1 MFCPNCGKEL
11 KPVDWYY
18 NREKDVWKCPC
29 GAVLKSE
36 WDFEKK
42 RWRIELYSEKNMGGF

>member
-11 KPVDWYY
+11 KPADWYY
-18 NREKDVWKCPC
+18 DRKGEWECTC
-29 GAVLKSE
+29 GTIIKEE

-42 RWRIELYSEKNMGGF
+42 QWKRKVIH

>member
-11 KPVDWYY
+11 KPADWYY
-18 NREKDVWKCPC
+18 DRKKGEWECPRC
-29 GAVLKSE
+29 GTIIKEE

-42 RWRIELYSEKNMGGF
+42 RWRIELYNRKEAL

>member
-11 KPVDWYY
+11 KPADWYY
-18 NREKDVWKCPC
+18 DRKKGEWKCPC
-29 GAVLKSE
+29 GAVIKEE

-42 RWRIELYSEKNMGGF
+42 RWRIELYSEKDMGGF